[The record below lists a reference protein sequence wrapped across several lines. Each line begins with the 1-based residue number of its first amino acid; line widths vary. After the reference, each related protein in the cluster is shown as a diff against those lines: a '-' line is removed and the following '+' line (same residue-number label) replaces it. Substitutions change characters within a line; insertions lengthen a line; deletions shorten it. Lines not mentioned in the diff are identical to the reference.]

1 MDDWGGEAAQGQK
14 AGSVIGVAMDEVDLR
29 AACFQPG
36 PNSFERLTLL
46 RAVGARPRPTEVS
59 RTELTGIDAKSR
71 DGSAP
76 NHGSVSSQEGHAVSG
91 RKQSVR
97 QVTDEG
103 LGPAQRREVVVNH

>member
-1 MDDWGGEAAQGQK
+1 M
-14 AGSVIGVAMDEVDLR
+14 AMDEVDLGVVCLEPCPNLLEGTALLHAV
-29 AACFQPG
+29 AA
-36 PNSFERLTLL
+36 R
-46 RAVGARPRPTEVS
+46 RRPTEVS